1 MDNEKRKEELMDSNV
16 TVSHLNMLWLLY
28 RILSED
34 IITTEELEEI
44 GYKII

>member
-1 MDNEKRKEELMDSNV
+1 MDDEKRQQELTDSNV

-34 IITTEELEEI
+34 IITTEEQEEI
-44 GYKII
+44 SYKIT